1 MESAMED
8 ADLLRRYASE
18 RSEEAFAELVNRH
31 AGLVYGAALRQ
42 SADATLAED
51 IAQTVFVI
59 LARKA
64 AGLSPKVYL
73 AGWLYRTAHF
83 VASRAVRNEMRR
95 RQRERTIME
104 MQQMQESFDPNL

>member
-1 MESAMED
+1 MEAVMED
-8 ADLLRRYASE
+8 ADFLRRYAKE

-42 SADATLAED
+42 TGDATLAED

-64 AGLSPKVYL
+64 GGLSPKVYL
-73 AGWLYRTAHF
+73 AGWLYRTTHF
-83 VASRAVRNEMRR
+83 TAARAVRKEVRR
-95 RQRERTIME
+95 RQPDLKKE
-104 MQQMQESFDPNL
+104 